1 MSLRSLVLVACAALL
16 SNMWASTA
24 HAERAS
30 LRVTLTGIQE
40 VPGPGDADGTG
51 SAEIRVD
58 SGEDQL
64 CWDLHARQVD
74 VVTAAHI
81 YRGAAGIVGSPII
94 TLTTPD
100 ADGHSRGCLA
110 IDDAMVREL
119 AMRGHEYYVNVLTEA
134 HPEGAIRGQLR
145 GGSTRPRGLLVDH

>member
-1 MSLRSLVLVACAALL
+1 MRSLVLVACAALL
-16 SNMWASTA
+16 SNMWVSTA

-64 CWDLHARQVD
+64 CWDLYARQVD
-74 VVTAAHI
+74 VVTGAHI

-94 TLTTPD
+94 TLTTPG
-100 ADGHSRGCLA
+100 ADGHSRGCLP
-110 IDDAMVREL
+110 IDEAMVREL
-119 AMRGHEYYVNVLTEA
+119 ALRGHEYYVNIHTEA
-134 HPEGAIRGQLR
+134 HPDGAIRGQLR
-145 GGSTRPRGLLVDH
+145 GGTTRRRRLIVEH

>member
-1 MSLRSLVLVACAALL
+1 MRSLVLVACAALL

-145 GGSTRPRGLLVDH
+145 GGSTRPRGLFVDH